1 MIFFF
6 FFFFGKNYY
15 FKTGLVLPTIF
26 PCCHMVLMHVLT
38 KALKS
43 ILSVQKRG
51 RQQVLSGRYSSVT
64 LQSDCGDGACWHL
77 TPLHGWS
84 EESFDGHRT
93 GNVVVALQAKQV
105 WSISPRLDVHS
116 YLPVLSVWLH
126 CTSSLSWHCGP
137 WGSMAETWRGRPGV
151 IFLGV

>member
-1 MIFFF
+1 MGSCNLLLNNCHCILFNVTSKRDFFL

-64 LQSDCGDGACWHL
+64 LQSDCGDGAC
-77 TPLHGWS
+77 
-84 EESFDGHRT
+84 
-93 GNVVVALQAKQV
+93 
-105 WSISPRLDVHS
+105 
-116 YLPVLSVWLH
+116 
-126 CTSSLSWHCGP
+126 
-137 WGSMAETWRGRPGV
+137 
-151 IFLGV
+151 